1 MADIKISELSSAA
14 ILQDADNLELSQ
26 DISGTLQ
33 STKVNLLSLGKKI
46 ASAINYTSELKTADK
61 TLTGAINEKVGWVE
75 NAILGA
81 KNLNATPYYHSSGRV
96 QNYVTWTVNDDGSIT
111 ANGTASGGN
120 SAFSCHTRT
129 KTNANCLILPNGKY
143 IFSGCPSGGSTSKYA
158 LLVERT
164 YNGTAETLGI
174 DTGDGVEITLNGDDY
189 SNDEVVV
196 QIICRVYNG
205 FQASNLTF
213 YPMVRLANDTDATWK
228 PYAETNKELTDN
240 KVSWVENGLIGAKN
254 LLPYPFYETSH
265 TENGVTFTDNGDGSV
280 TIVTNGASTGA
291 ARFNLYGGQGN
302 SNLLPNIFVGMRGS
316 MKYSTGSYNSN
327 VYIYCQP
334 FTADYSAHDN
344 INDTDGTGWIVTN
357 RALIRVAIYV
367 ASGTTLNTP
376 ITVYPMLRIPNDSDD
391 TWQPYAPTNRDL
403 QLTKPNPDAI
413 ATVEYSPTRA
423 NHSQGDLIMYN
434 GNLYKCLSAIT
445 SGSTLTV
452 GTNIQAT
459 NVTSEMGSA
468 GWTDVTG
475 TLTGGTTSVT
485 LSDASITTSSTIDVY
500 TDIFGVNPTSVSVV
514 TGSVTLTFEA
524 RYFDLGVKVRVS

>member
-46 ASAINYTSELKTADK
+46 ASAINYTSELKTTDK

-75 NAILGA
+75 NAFLGA
-81 KNLNATPYYHSSGRV
+81 KNLNSTPYYHSSGRV
-96 QNYVTWTVNDDGSIT
+96 NNYVTWTVNDDGSIT

-120 SAFSCHTRT
+120 STFACHSRIVGY
-129 KTNANCLILPNGKY
+129 ANSLILPNGEY
-143 IFSGCPSGGSTSKYA
+143 IINGCASGGGSNKYRIEVAITKNGSYSTLA
-158 LLVERT
+158 L
-164 YNGTAETLGI
+164 
-174 DTGDGVEITLNGDDY
+174 DTGEGASFTVNGDDNY
-189 SNDEVVV
+189 NDKA
-196 QIICRVYNG
+196 QIQIVCTVYNG
-205 FQASNLTF
+205 VTASNLVF
-213 YPMVRLANDTDATWK
+213 KPMIRLANDTDATWK
-228 PYAETNKELTDN
+228 PYA
-240 KVSWVENGLIGAKN
+240 
-254 LLPYPFYETSH
+254 
-265 TENGVTFTDNGDGSV
+265 
-280 TIVTNGASTGA
+280 
-291 ARFNLYGGQGN
+291 
-302 SNLLPNIFVGMRGS
+302 
-316 MKYSTGSYNSN
+316 
-327 VYIYCQP
+327 
-334 FTADYSAHDN
+334 
-344 INDTDGTGWIVTN
+344 
-357 RALIRVAIYV
+357 
-367 ASGTTLNTP
+367 
-376 ITVYPMLRIPNDSDD
+376 
-391 TWQPYAPTNRDL
+391 PTNREL
-403 QLTKPNPDAI
+403 QLTKPNPEAI

-475 TLTGGTTSVT
+475 TLTGGTTSIT